1 MIERGIPHTN
11 IEYAEIC
18 KAVRKLLR
26 DDIREY
32 TTIRAKEAVETGKG
46 LTKATNTQLHPQD

>member
-1 MIERGIPHTN
+1 MIKRGIPSKN

-18 KAVRKLLR
+18 KTIRQLLR

-32 TTIRAKEAVETGKG
+32 NTMRVKEAVETGS
-46 LTKATNTQLHPQD
+46 